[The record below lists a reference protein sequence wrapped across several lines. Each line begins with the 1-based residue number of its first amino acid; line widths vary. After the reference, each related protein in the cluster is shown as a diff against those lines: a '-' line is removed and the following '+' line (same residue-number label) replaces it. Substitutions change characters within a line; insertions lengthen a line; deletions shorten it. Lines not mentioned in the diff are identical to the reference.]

1 MNRKKLKLNKKAIS
15 IIFLSLIFVFCFLSF
30 NKIQALA
37 VTSEATSAAAQDLR
51 DKVKE
56 IVREQIVQ
64 TQKGQKMAFFGEI
77 TDIADLNLKIETNEG
92 QKTLNIATDAA
103 IVSKAGK
110 KMKISELVTGVFA
123 IAMGYAENTNLLGV
137 RRLVLIEKP
146 AAVEK
151 EAAFGKVTDI
161 SSVEKIITIK
171 NEKQNL
177 IYTVEIDDKTLINK
191 KVDGKIQKV
200 KFETI
205 TKNDKIIAIGTPSEN
220 EHKIITAK
228 TVYVTTENSPTLTEE
243 KTTASTPSAK
253 TTP

>member
-1 MNRKKLKLNKKAIS
+1 MNSKKLKLNKKTLLA
-15 IIFLSLIFVFCFLSF
+15 IFLSLVSIFCFLSF

-37 VTSEATSAAAQDLR
+37 VTPEATSAAAQDLR

-77 TDIADLNLKIETNEG
+77 TDIANLNLKIETNEG
-92 QKTLNIATDAA
+92 QKTLNVATDAA
-103 IVSKAGK
+103 ILSKTGK
-110 KMKISELVTGVFA
+110 KMKSSELVSGVFA
-123 IAMGYAENTNLLGV
+123 IAMGYAEDTNILGV

-146 AAVEK
+146 KVVEK

-161 SSVEKIITIK
+161 SSVEKILTIK

-177 IYTVEIDDKTLINK
+177 TYTVEIDDKTLINK

-228 TVYVTTENSPTLTEE
+228 TVYITEENSPVPIED
-243 KTTASTPSAK
+243 KTTTSTPSAK
-253 TTP
+253 TTL

>member
-1 MNRKKLKLNKKAIS
+1 MNRKKLKLNKKTFP
-15 IIFLSLIFVFCFLSF
+15 IIFLSLVLAFCFLISS
-30 NKIQALA
+30 KAQAL
-37 VTSEATSAAAQDLR
+37 TEDSEATSTAAQDLR

-56 IVREQIVQ
+56 IVREQIVE

-77 TDIADLNLKIETNEG
+77 TDIANANLKIETNEG
-92 QKTLNIATDAA
+92 EKKLNIATDAA
-103 IVSKAGK
+103 IISKTGK
-110 KMKISELVTGVFA
+110 KMKSEELKSGVFA
-123 IAMGYAENTNLLGV
+123 IAMGYAEDTNLLGV

-146 AAVEK
+146 KANEK

-161 SSVEKIITIK
+161 SSMEKVLTIK

-191 KVDGKIQKV
+191 KVDGKVQKV
-200 KFETI
+200 KFEVI
-205 TKNDKIIAIGTPSEN
+205 TKNDKIIAIGAPSEN

-228 TVYVTTENSPTLTEE
+228 TVYVIEENSPTPTEG
-243 KTTASTPSAK
+243 KTPTSTPSAK

>member
-1 MNRKKLKLNKKAIS
+1 MNRKKLKLNKKTPS
-15 IIFLSLIFVFCFLSF
+15 VIFLSLIFIFCFLSF

-37 VTSEATSAAAQDLR
+37 VTSEATNAAAQDLR

-77 TDIADLNLKIETNEG
+77 TDITDANLKIETNEG
-92 QKTLNIATDAA
+92 EKKLNVATDAA
-103 IVSKAGK
+103 IISKTGK
-110 KMKISELVTGVFA
+110 KMKISELVSGVFA
-123 IAMGYAENTNLLGV
+123 IAMGYTEDSDLLGV

-146 AAVEK
+146 KIIEK

-161 SSVEKIITIK
+161 SSMEKVLTIK

-191 KVDGKIQKV
+191 KVDGKIQKI

-228 TVYVTTENSPTLTEE
+228 TVYVTEENSPVPTEE
-243 KTTASTPSAK
+243 KTATGTSSAK